1 MKKLVSLLLCVSFC
15 SLCLCACSGSGEKAR
30 YNAVYTDVFD
40 TVTEFT
46 AYCYSEEEFNKAAEA
61 MHAELLRLHKLFD
74 IYNSYDGVKN
84 VRTLCEN
91 PGTGLRGVPELC
103 ALVELGKEYYSL
115 SGGKLNI
122 ALGAVL
128 RIWHEYRE
136 KGTGVP
142 SAEELRKA
150 SEHTDISKVSASPE
164 GIVALSDPELKLD
177 LGAVAKGY
185 ASGLAAKVIKDM
197 GVTDFALNIGGNVV
211 TSGEKPNGKWVIGV
225 QDPDEGIYAKV
236 RVSGESVVTSG
247 DYQRYY
253 EYEGVRYHHIID
265 PETLFPA
272 DRYRSVTV
280 ICGDPAQ
287 ADALSTALFL
297 MPLEEGK
304 ALAKSRGAEAL
315 WILPDKSSVRTDGFE
330 KYE

>member
-1 MKKLVSLLLCVSFC
+1 MKRVL
-15 SLCLCACSGSGEKAR
+15 SLCLCVLITAFCFCACSGEKTK

-74 IYNSYDGVKN
+74 IYNTYDGVQN
-84 VRTLCEN
+84 VRTLHET
-91 PGTGLRGVPELC
+91 PGAGLRGVPELC
-103 ALVELGKEYYSL
+103 ALVGLGKEYYSL

-122 ALGAVL
+122 ALGTVL
-128 RIWHEYRE
+128 HIWHEYRE

-142 SAEELRKA
+142 SEAELRKA
-150 SEHTDISKVSASPE
+150 AEHTDISKVSASPD
-164 GIVALSDPELKLD
+164 GTVAIFDPELKLD
-177 LGAVAKGY
+177 LGSIAKGY
-185 ASGLAAKVIKDM
+185 ASGLAAKVIKDL

-225 QDPDEGIYAKV
+225 QDPDEGIFAKV
-236 RVSGESVVTSG
+236 KVSGESVVTSG
-247 DYQRYY
+247 DYQRFY
-253 EYEGVRYHHIID
+253 EYEGVKYHHIID

-280 ICGDPAQ
+280 ICEDPAE

-297 MPLEEGK
+297 MPLEEGR

-315 WILPDKSSVRTDGFE
+315 WIMPDKSSVRTDGFD

>member
-1 MKKLVSLLLCVSFC
+1 MKRVL
-15 SLCLCACSGSGEKAR
+15 SLCLCVLITVLCFCSCSGEKTK

-74 IYNSYDGVKN
+74 IYNTYDGVKN
-84 VRTLCEN
+84 VRTLQDN
-91 PGTGLRGVPELC
+91 PGAGLRGVPELG
-103 ALVELGKEYYSL
+103 ALVGLGKEYYSL

-122 ALGAVL
+122 ALGTVL
-128 RIWHEYRE
+128 HIWHEYRE

-142 SAEELRKA
+142 SAAELRKA
-150 SEHTDISKVSASPE
+150 AEHTDISKVSASPD
-164 GIVALSDPELKLD
+164 GIVAIFDPELKLD
-177 LGAVAKGY
+177 LGSIAKGY
-185 ASGLAAKVIKDM
+185 ASGLAAKVIKDL

-225 QDPDEGIYAKV
+225 QDPDEGIFAKV
-236 RVSGESVVTSG
+236 KVSGESVVTSG
-247 DYQRYY
+247 DYQRFY
-253 EYEGVRYHHIID
+253 EYEGVKYHHIID

-280 ICGDPAQ
+280 ICEDPAE

-297 MPLEEGK
+297 MPLEEGR

-315 WILPDKSSVRTDGFE
+315 WIMPDKSSVRTDGFD